1 MSDFLPTADWD
12 TLRLRARL
20 ARAVRDFFDARG
32 FLEVDTPLLSADVV
46 VDRHLDP
53 FDTWTLSNCGASSPG
68 RQMWLQT
75 SPEFAMKRLLAAG
88 GTAIYQITH
97 AFRQAEQGS
106 RHNPEFTLVEWYR
119 TGDDMVAGMG
129 LLADLA
135 GALLNRGPAEIVSY
149 RDAFLARL
157 GVDPHRAAIDELAAA
172 ARRHGLRPPD
182 TFDKADRDTWLDWLL
197 VERIEPEL
205 GRGRPTI
212 VCDYPASQAALA
224 RLRGSDPP
232 LAERFELYVDGIEL
246 ANGYHEL
253 VDADALRR
261 RNRENNRLRAA
272 DGKPP
277 LPEESRLLA
286 AMDHG
291 LPDCAGAAL
300 GFDRVV
306 MLAAGKQT
314 IAEVLT
320 FPFERA

>member
-157 GVDPHRAAIDELAAA
+157 GVDPHRAAIDGLAAA